1 MNIPILRGMAFMVLW
16 VLILTT
22 SGSAVSRE
30 TDPVPNKS
38 EISSKI
44 PIKSTASPKDTS
56 FSETGIPA
64 ATGSSPA
71 STAVL
76 PTPTTTYSLS
86 GEQTGWQVL
95 SMGGRSGSS
104 ASFRLQGTIG
114 QLAVGSGTAADNVLN
129 QGFWQGLGAPL
140 GCCGLYT
147 GGLTGNTDC
156 DLEGLRDLAD
166 VTRLIDRIYLSM
178 TNSPLCCEENG
189 NTDGDPEGN
198 LNLVDITRLIDLIF
212 VSHRE
217 TAACN

>member
-1 MNIPILRGMAFMVLW
+1 MNTAILRGTAFIALLA
-16 VLILTT
+16 LILAT
-22 SGSAVSRE
+22 SALAASRE
-30 TDPVPNKS
+30 TDPLPRTSQTSDKV
-38 EISSKI
+38 
-44 PIKSTASPKDTS
+44 PIKSTALPEKATPQ
-56 FSETGIPA
+56 ETGAP

-71 STAVL
+71 STTVIPA
-76 PTPTTTYSLS
+76 PTTTYSLS

-114 QLAVGSGTAADNVLN
+114 QLAAGSGTAPGTVLN

-156 DLEGLRDLAD
+156 DIEGQRNLAD
-166 VTRLIDRIYLSM
+166 VTRLVDRIYLAR

-198 LNLVDITRLIDLIF
+198 LNLSDITRLIDLVF
-212 VSHRE
+212 VGHRE
-217 TAACN
+217 TSSCN